1 MSGSFQGAL
10 LFLKGF
16 SEILTAGVAIT
27 AFSLLLYALSFNL
40 RDRVA
45 RSFATIMLC
54 VVIVFTSEAIGMTA
68 EAREVITFWLRFQ
81 WVGIIILPAAYLQFS
96 DALLATTGK
105 PSRGRRKL
113 LIVLVYGFSAL
124 CILALPFDVLFGEIQ
139 FDQLPAPYFDANA
152 LTDLFSLYYLGL
164 MVISLWLLV
173 RAYQRTKTPTSQRR
187 IRYLMIGSIAPALGS
202 FPFMLFGSEIAA
214 RHPLIFWA
222 VSILMVGSVGVLII
236 LMAYAVAFFGVSWP
250 DRVIKERL
258 IKWIMRGPVTASV
271 TLMMVTFTR
280 RIGEAFGE
288 TYTGFVP
295 VVMAAT
301 ILLMEHL
308 ITIFGPFGA
317 RWIFLDQD
325 EKEMNMLRNL
335 EDRLMTRSD
344 LKQFLETVLAAICDQ
359 IQSPGA
365 YAAVFNGED
374 VEQYVAVGKVDP
386 GENVPREL
394 YQKIV
399 NNGFESEWFQW
410 GSDYLIPLID
420 ESNERFHL
428 IGLLGVKLSE
438 NQELDEDQ
446 IGSIGRLAQ
455 RARQALN
462 DRNVQ
467 EQYLQNLQL
476 LRPEMDY
483 LQAVRAAGR
492 YTTETDVLI
501 DAEGQNSE
509 ELNVWVKDALT
520 HYWGGPK
527 LTENPLLKLRI
538 VEAALADHE
547 GNSANALRSILRAA
561 IERLKPDG
569 ERRFTAEWILYNILE
584 LKFLEGKKVR
594 EVAMR
599 LAMSEADLY
608 RKQRV
613 AIEEV
618 AKAILEMEEEASL
631 EQQIDE

>member
-68 EAREVITFWLRFQ
+68 EAQEVITFWLRFQ

-113 LIVLVYGFSAL
+113 LIMLVYGFSAL

-139 FDQLPAPYFDANA
+139 FDQLPAPYFAANA

-222 VSILMVGSVGVLII
+222 ISIFMVGFVGVLII

-446 IGSIGRLAQ
+446 IGSISRLAQ

>member
-1 MSGSFQGAL
+1 
-10 LFLKGF
+10 
-16 SEILTAGVAIT
+16 
-27 AFSLLLYALSFNL
+27 
-40 RDRVA
+40 
-45 RSFATIMLC
+45 
-54 VVIVFTSEAIGMTA
+54 
-68 EAREVITFWLRFQ
+68 
-81 WVGIIILPAAYLQFS
+81 
-96 DALLATTGK
+96 
-105 PSRGRRKL
+105 
-113 LIVLVYGFSAL
+113 
-124 CILALPFDVLFGEIQ
+124 
-139 FDQLPAPYFDANA
+139 
-152 LTDLFSLYYLGL
+152 
-164 MVISLWLLV
+164 V

-222 VSILMVGSVGVLII
+222 VSILMVGFVGVLII

>member
-68 EAREVITFWLRFQ
+68 EAQEVITFWLRFQ

-222 VSILMVGSVGVLII
+222 VSILMVGFVGVLII